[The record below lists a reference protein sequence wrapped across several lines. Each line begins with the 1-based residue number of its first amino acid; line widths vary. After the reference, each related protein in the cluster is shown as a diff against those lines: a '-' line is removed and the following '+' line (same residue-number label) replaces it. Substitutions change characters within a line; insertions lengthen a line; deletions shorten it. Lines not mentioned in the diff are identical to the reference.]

1 MESDMARSSA
11 EQVVDV
17 GQRLRASNR
26 RTAWILSSIAAVFF
40 AGIIATRWV
49 GGGTVGIGVMG
60 TAVLLFLVV
69 AIGRN
74 LRQTDERAEESVGPN
89 DASARD
95 RADSDARQADLS
107 KASREAPDE

>member
-1 MESDMARSSA
+1 MESQMARASTEHAVSVA
-11 EQVVDV
+11 
-17 GQRLRASNR
+17 QRVRAANR

-49 GGGTVGIGVMG
+49 GGGTLGIGVMG

-74 LRQTDERAEESVGPN
+74 LRQSDERLEQSAGTN

-95 RADSDARQADLS
+95 TEGGDTQHRDAPGA
-107 KASREAPDE
+107 ASEVRR